1 MHSPVLDP
9 VVARNFRQRV
19 DHELSSLLPSLSGT
33 EPRLQRRLWPRPPSS
48 FRDIDAPADFAAY
61 GGIAARMFGILSG
74 GLDSDDDLPDMA
86 DEADNT

>member
-1 MHSPVLDP
+1 
-9 VVARNFRQRV
+9 
-19 DHELSSLLPSLSGT
+19 
-33 EPRLQRRLWPRPPSS
+33 LWPRPPSS